1 MSAPSEVIK
10 DTIGVGGY
18 QRSVEDYQRFV
29 EDLREGQG
37 SRAYKVGGGLIS
49 GFMQASMPLFFRQF
63 ELALSRHEEEMPVR
77 KTILSA
83 LIDLGAYGVIFGL
96 ASLNPQETLPIAVGG
111 KVIYNAAAS
120 ATPRAFESLRTRRGS
135 NRTA

>member
-77 KTILSA
+77 KNGIFNKSIMALSRE
-83 LIDLGAYGVIFGL
+83 VIH
-96 ASLNPQETLPIAVGG
+96 QETIQAAVKNLKNSEPILLICYEN
-111 KVIYNAAAS
+111 KY
-120 ATPRAFESLRTRRGS
+120 
-135 NRTA
+135 